1 MHIASCGPPSTPPN
15 GYIFPYTST
24 IEGSVVTF
32 VCQNND
38 HQTLFENFTT
48 AVCNQQGNWEPSPGD
63 FCTVTSGIC
72 TACMTVCISHA
83 VSDSEILF

>member
-1 MHIASCGPPSTPPN
+1 M
-15 GYIFPYTST
+15 
-24 IEGSVVTF
+24 VTF
-32 VCQNND
+32 VCQNDD
-38 HQTLFENFTT
+38 HQPLLTT
-48 AVCNQQGNWEPSPGD
+48 AVCNQQGKWEPNPGD